1 MTRGGLGGR
10 MVVFVVHP
18 LYIYL
23 EQLDKVPPTAVYGLA
38 LAHQGEGTNRGGK
51 LFVLIGETLRFAQC
65 V

>member
-1 MTRGGLGGR
+1 

-38 LAHQGEGTNRGGK
+38 LAHQR
-51 LFVLIGETLRFAQC
+51 RRD
-65 V
+65 